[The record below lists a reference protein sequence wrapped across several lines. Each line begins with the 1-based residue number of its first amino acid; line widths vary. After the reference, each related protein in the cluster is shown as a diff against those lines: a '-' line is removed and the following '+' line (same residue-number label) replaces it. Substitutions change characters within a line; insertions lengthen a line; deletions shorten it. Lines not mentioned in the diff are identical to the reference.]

1 MITIEEFM
9 TADPYTLRES
19 SSLND
24 ARRIMTE
31 KHIRHIPITDENKHL
46 IGLVTQRDVLAAT
59 DPGSEQQ
66 TRSAPDQGDTD
77 NELSDIMI
85 RDISVIHRSDS
96 LRQAAQYLQSH
107 KYGCLPVVSDEILVG
122 IITDSDFIEIAI
134 NLLEQ
139 VEISEEVVEV
149 EDAMEDVVLPEVE
162 NLA

>member
-77 NELSDIMI
+77 IELSDIMI

-139 VEISEEVVEV
+139 VEISEEVVEI